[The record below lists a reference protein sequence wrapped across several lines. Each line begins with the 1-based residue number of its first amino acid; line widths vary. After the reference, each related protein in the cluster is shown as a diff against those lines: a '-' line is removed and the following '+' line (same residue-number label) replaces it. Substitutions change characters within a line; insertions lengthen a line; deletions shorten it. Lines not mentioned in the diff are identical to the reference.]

1 MVAYLD
7 PGVIEFDAVVYRPDV
22 TGASSFVDIPFDVPA
37 AYGTKARVPVNA
49 TFDGAPY
56 RGSLVTFGGP
66 GHRLLVLGDVQQ
78 AIGKG
83 AGDTVRVTLRLDT
96 AERVVELDAD
106 AEGALAASGR
116 LEQFRALSYSHQK
129 EYWVWISGA
138 KRPETRQARIEKMLG
153 MLTTGQR
160 LK

>member
-1 MVAYLD
+1 
-7 PGVIEFDAVVYRPDV
+7 
-22 TGASSFVDIPFDVPA
+22 
-37 AYGTKARVPVNA
+37 VPVNA

-83 AGDTVRVTLRLDT
+83 PGDTVRVTLRLDT

-138 KRPETRQARIEKMLG
+138 KRPETRQARIEKMLV
-153 MLTTGQR
+153 MLATGQR